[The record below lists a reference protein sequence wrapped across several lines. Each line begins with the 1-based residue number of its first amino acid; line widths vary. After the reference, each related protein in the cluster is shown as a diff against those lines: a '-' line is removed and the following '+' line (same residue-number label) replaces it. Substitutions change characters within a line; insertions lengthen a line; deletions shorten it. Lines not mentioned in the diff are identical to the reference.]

1 MNNGLIYY
9 YNLKV
14 KEIYPKNN
22 DYLIFTNDDDEF
34 ILKRFNK
41 DLININEV
49 IQLVKSYNIERSNY
63 YSLVNN
69 KFNNAIS
76 QIDEKDY
83 VLLKAKGLLGDY
95 IDVKA
100 IYNNLYIS
108 RGIEQKYSNNWSLL
122 WQKRVDYIEYQV
134 GQLGK
139 NKKEVINS
147 FGFFSGLAENAIS
160 FISINKI
167 DFKKCKVSLCHR
179 RINYPNMAI
188 NYYNILNIK
197 ADYEVRDMAEY
208 IKSKIMIDENIDN
221 DINYIINKCDY
232 NVDDLKL
239 FMARLMFPSQY
250 FDLIE
255 EVIVSDTTES
265 LVEKYVEKIDSYLH
279 MLSDVYL
286 EISKKNTLIIPE
298 WLKTQN

>member
-14 KEIYPKNN
+14 KEVYPKNN

-41 DLININEV
+41 ELININEV

-69 KFNNAIS
+69 KFNNVIS

-122 WQKRVDYIEYQV
+122 WQNRVDYIEYQV

-167 DFKKCKVSLCHR
+167 DLKKCKVSLCHR

-221 DINYIINKCDY
+221 DIDYIINKCDY

-250 FDLIE
+250 FGLIE